1 MNPRIFAPLVLGIVM
16 VALMGPVNPA
26 LAVVSAPS
34 GDAFY
39 APPAALLDGEPGT
52 LVWSR
57 PAVGLPALPAAAHT
71 ELVLYR
77 SRSVSGEQIGVSG
90 TVLIPRGSPPPG
102 GWPIV
107 SWAHVTT
114 GAADSCAPSRVTTAS
129 PERDAMTRGDTIVS
143 GLLQAGVAVARTDYE
158 GIGTPG
164 PHPYLVGRSL
174 ARSQIEIVHAA
185 REFSPAIG
193 TRWAAAGH
201 SEGGVSS
208 MFSAEHA
215 EQWASG
221 LDLRAVSAIAPP
233 TMSRTELQTLRYLPF
248 PGVQLSA
255 LASLIIGGQ
264 IVADAEFEQMVGA
277 GALSQEAAA
286 HLPDLEDRCFTAL
299 TKSNSWGGIAPA
311 DFDGPTF
318 SDAREHFYGLLDEN
332 DPAVADVGGV
342 PVRIDQGMVDLA
354 VPYVFQDTLVARQR
368 WRGANV
374 AYRRYLT
381 ASHSSI
387 TSSTYAAP
395 SVVSWLAAKLR

>member
-1 MNPRIFAPLVLGIVM
+1 MTPRIVVPLVLGV
-16 VALMGPVNPA
+16 LLFSLSGPVDPA
-26 LAVVSAPS
+26 LAAASAPA
-34 GDAFY
+34 GDDFY

-77 SRSVSGEQIGVSG
+77 SRSVSGEPIGVSG
-90 TVLIPRGSPPPG
+90 TVLIPRGSPPQG

-107 SWAHVTT
+107 SWSHVTT

-129 PERDAMTRGDTIVS
+129 PERDAMMRGDMVVS

-158 GIGTPG
+158 GLGTPG

-208 MFSAEHA
+208 MFSAKYA
-215 EQWASG
+215 EQWGGG

-233 TMSRTELQTLRYLPF
+233 TMSRAELQTLRYLPF
-248 PGVQLSA
+248 PGMHLSA

-264 IVADAEFEQMVGA
+264 ISADPEFQQMVQA
-277 GALSQEAAA
+277 GALSRRAAD
-286 HLPDLEDRCFTAL
+286 HLDDLEDRCFTAL
-299 TKSNSWGGIAPA
+299 TKFNSWGGIAPA

-318 SDAREHFYGLLDEN
+318 AAAKQHFFGLLDEN
-332 DPAVADVGGV
+332 DPAGVDVGDL
-342 PVRIDQGMVDLA
+342 PVRIDQGMADVA
-354 VPYVFQDTLVARQR
+354 VPFVFQNALVARQR
-368 WRGANV
+368 LRGANV
-374 AYRRYLT
+374 TYRLYPT
-381 ASHSSI
+381 ATHPSI
-387 TSSTYAAP
+387 TSSAQAGP